1 MAQLSAFTRS
11 CLNMQGYVHL
21 DDETKSHYALA
32 LRFSP
37 AVCTTLIIVGVVLQ
51 SPIWLGVMAVVAIIA
66 AILPRGHPVDLIYNF
81 GVRHF
86 FGAPPLPPNPKPR
99 RFACVVTTLL
109 LISSALSFQYGL
121 PVLAFVLGGF
131 LSAVLLVNTLT
142 NWCLAGWMYGLIFSR
157 PKAA

>member
-11 CLNMQGYVHL
+11 CLNMQGYVQL
-21 DDETKSHYALA
+21 DDDTKSRYALA

-37 AVCTTLIIVGVVLQ
+37 AVCTALIVAGLVLQ
-51 SPIWLGVMAVVAIIA
+51 SPIWLGVMAVVAIIG
-66 AILPRGHPVDLIYNF
+66 AILPSGHPIDLLYNF
-81 GVRHF
+81 GVRYL

-99 RFACVVTTLL
+99 RFACIVTTLF
-109 LISSALSFQYGL
+109 LIGSALSFQYGL

-142 NWCLAGWMYGLIFSR
+142 NWCLAGWMYGLVFSR
-157 PKAA
+157 PKAV

>member
-1 MAQLSAFTRS
+1 
-11 CLNMQGYVHL
+11 MQGYVQL
-21 DDETKSHYALA
+21 NDDAKSRYALA

-37 AVCTTLIIVGVVLQ
+37 AVCTTLIIVGLLLQ
-51 SPIWLGVMAVVAIIA
+51 SPIWLGVMAVVTIIG

-81 GVRHF
+81 GVRYL

-109 LISSALSFQYGL
+109 LIASALSFQYGL
-121 PVLAFVLGGF
+121 SVLAFVLGGF

-142 NWCLAGWMYGLIFSR
+142 NWCLAAWMYGLFFGR
-157 PKAA
+157 HKAA

>member
-1 MAQLSAFTRS
+1 MAQISAFTRS
-11 CLNMQGYVHL
+11 CLNMQGYVQL
-21 DDETKSHYALA
+21 DDDAQSRYALA

-37 AVCTTLIIVGVVLQ
+37 AVCTAVIVVGLVLQ
-51 SPIWLGVMAVVAIIA
+51 SPIWLGVMAVGAIIG
-66 AILPRGHPVDLIYNF
+66 AILPRGHPVDFLYNF
-81 GVRHF
+81 GVRYL

-109 LISSALSFQYGL
+109 LIGSALSFQYGL
-121 PVLAFVLGGF
+121 PVLAFVLGGS
-131 LSAVLLVNTLT
+131 LSVVLLINTLT

>member
-1 MAQLSAFTRS
+1 MAQISAFTRS
-11 CLNMQGYVHL
+11 CLNMQGYAQL
-21 DDETKSHYALA
+21 DDETKSRYTLA

-37 AVCTTLIIVGVVLQ
+37 AVCTALIIIGVVLQ
-51 SPIWLGVMAVVAIIA
+51 SPIWLGVMTVVAIIG

-81 GVRHF
+81 GVRYL

-109 LISSALSFQYGL
+109 LIGSVLSFLYGL
-121 PVLAFVLGGF
+121 PVLAFVLGGS
-131 LSAVLLVNTLT
+131 LSVVLLINTLT